1 MNKLNPLITNKSKAN
16 NVAYALENP
25 DNINQGKRNKIRLVT
40 SVAIVLPLLIALYH
54 YLPGLVDT
62 FTFDYIKLNPE
73 SHLGEAVNFFFY
85 DTIKIVILLFLI
97 SSLMGVINAYFP
109 VDRLRIYLTT
119 KKMFGLEYF
128 FASFFGAVTP
138 FCSCSSIPL
147 FIGFVKGG
155 IPLGV
160 TFAYLITSPLV
171 NEVAVAMFLGLFGF
185 KATVIYTGTGILMG
199 MLGGFILGKLKLDR
213 YLSDWVREIQN
224 NSIQKNE
231 EWNDEKLSFLDR
243 LPTIIKDGWDIVRK
257 VLLYVIIGIAIGAAM
272 HGYVPENFFTEFL
285 SADKWYAVP
294 LAVILAVPMYAN
306 AAGIVPVIQVFVA
319 KGVPLGTAI
328 AFMMAVVGLSLP
340 EATLL
345 KKVMKWKLIGVFFG
359 TITLFIII
367 LGFLF
372 NIVL

>member
-1 MNKLNPLITNKSKAN
+1 MDESNIFKGAINKARS
-16 NVAYALENP
+16 VAYDLDNP
-25 DNINQGKRNKIRLVT
+25 GKLPQDKKNKVLLVT
-40 SVAIVLPLLIALYH
+40 SILVVLPLLILLYH
-54 YLPGLVDT
+54 YLPVLVDI
-62 FTFDYIKLNPE
+62 FTFDFIKLRPE
-73 SHLGEAVNFFFY
+73 SHLGTAVNFFFY
-85 DTIKIVILLFLI
+85 DTIKILILLFLI

-119 KKMFGLEYF
+119 RKLFGLEYF
-128 FASFFGAVTP
+128 FASFFGAITP

-160 TFAYLITSPLV
+160 TFSYLITSPLV
-171 NEVAVAMFLGLFGF
+171 NEVAVAMFLGLFGL
-185 KATVIYTGTGILMG
+185 KATLIYAGAGIFMG
-199 MLGGFILGKLKLDR
+199 MMGGFILGKFKLEQH
-213 YLSDWVREIQN
+213 LSDWVRD
-224 NSIQKNE
+224 IQKNAMKDNE
-231 EWNDEKLSFLDR
+231 IWQGEKTPFIDR

-257 VLLYVIIGIAIGAAM
+257 VLIYVIIGIAIGAAM

-345 KKVMKWKLIGVFFG
+345 KKVMK
-359 TITLFIII
+359 
-367 LGFLF
+367 
-372 NIVL
+372 